1 MLEKLTMEK
10 LGGLNEKEHR
20 DFWVFRDRSK
30 NVIYGFFGVEKFIK
44 IFVSRSRNI
53 QNFEKIDLQNWN
65 LRTMWRTHVTI
76 FKRFFCT
83 NRLLRYAW
91 IGHRDFRRSN
101 VKRGHLRSNLRF
113 RLKNSF
119 TMTHTRLS
127 HKNFSWYVIWCDKN
141 IAGVKFYLR
150 SPGVKRGHF
159 YENRLF

>member
-1 MLEKLTMEK
+1 MAKIIRIM
-10 LGGLNEKEHR
+10 GGLNEKEHR

-30 NVIYGFFGVEKFIK
+30 NVIYGFFGVKKFIK

-65 LRTMWRTHVTI
+65 LRLMWRTHVTI

-83 NRLLRYAW
+83 NRLLRYAR

-127 HKNFSWYVIWCDKN
+127 HENFSWYVIWCDKN
-141 IAGVKFYLR
+141 IADVKFHLR